1 MNPLD
6 KGEHIAGREVDAV
19 HFIQSGSCRP
29 AQMWTQATSFVY
41 TVHIIYKETRLMND
55 DLVTELTAR
64 NRIFV
69 QHAFA
74 PSDTMMPRL
83 KAIVIGCADPRVDPA
98 HVLGL
103 ADGDALI
110 IRNVGGR
117 YTPATLQTMA
127 TLRAVAQAEGGTTV
141 AGWNLIV
148 LHHTDCGITRL
159 ADNSD
164 ILAPMFGIEPAD
176 LSTKAIGDPHQAIA
190 VDVAAIKANPFLLAE
205 FIVSGLVYDVHSGLV
220 ETVVPPS
227 QLRESSV
234 ALAATSS

>member
-1 MNPLD
+1 
-6 KGEHIAGREVDAV
+6 
-19 HFIQSGSCRP
+19 
-29 AQMWTQATSFVY
+29 
-41 TVHIIYKETRLMND
+41 MND

-64 NRIFV
+64 NRIFA

-83 KAIVIGCADPRVDPA
+83 KTMVIACADPRVDPA

-103 ADGDALI
+103 ANGEALI

-127 TLRAVAQAEGGTTV
+127 ALRAVAQAEGGTP

-159 ADNSD
+159 ADNAD
-164 ILAPMFGIEPAD
+164 ILAPMFGIEEAD
-176 LSTKAIGDPHQAIA
+176 LSTKAIGDPRGAVA
-190 VDVAAIKANPFLLAE
+190 VDVAAIKANPFLPAE
-205 FIVSGLVYDVHSGLV
+205 FIVSGLVYDVYSGRV

-234 ALAATSS
+234 A